1 MIKSLIIL
9 FLFIFMSCTDQLV
22 EKTSPLD
29 GIYYILD
36 GWKKFEDGDHDRAHD
51 LFSTVLLNNNTQYF
65 GDAYVGLAWN
75 SIYKANS
82 IQGLS
87 NLNSRE
93 YQRSISNEYFSLAAE
108 YVGNNNCPSS
118 ECSILCQNLL
128 AGQAYNSSYQALESS
143 RKFYDYG
150 LDSTYWY
157 MMVDH
162 SDSTMIYSQ
171 RLLGQEMNECNIEYI
186 FDHDTLINHNTI
198 RILRAQTEVRL
209 GNFNNAELELLEV
222 QDLDCDLN
230 IQTVVECL
238 NSLE

>member
-1 MIKSLIIL
+1 MIKKWIIL

-36 GWKKFEDGDHDRAHD
+36 AWSKFEEGDYDRAHD

-82 IQGLS
+82 IQGLA
-87 NLNSRE
+87 NLTSRE
-93 YQRSISNEYFSLAAE
+93 YQRGISNEYFTLAQE
-108 YVGNNNCPSS
+108 YIDNNECPSS
-118 ECSILCQNLL
+118 ECSVLCQNLL

-150 LDSTYWY
+150 LDSTYWQV
-157 MMVDH
+157 MVSY

-171 RLLGQEMNECNIEYI
+171 QLLGQDINECNIEYF
-186 FDHDTLINHNTI
+186 FDHDSLINYNTI

-209 GNFNNAELELLEV
+209 GNFDNAEIELLEV
-222 QDLDCDLN
+222 QGLDCDLN
-230 IQTVVECL
+230 TQTVVECL

>member
-1 MIKSLIIL
+1 
-9 FLFIFMSCTDQLV
+9 
-22 EKTSPLD
+22 
-29 GIYYILD
+29 
-36 GWKKFEDGDHDRAHD
+36 
-51 LFSTVLLNNNTQYF
+51 
-65 GDAYVGLAWN
+65 
-75 SIYKANS
+75 
-82 IQGLS
+82 
-87 NLNSRE
+87 
-93 YQRSISNEYFSLAAE
+93 
-108 YVGNNNCPSS
+108 
-118 ECSILCQNLL
+118 
-128 AGQAYNSSYQALESS
+128 
-143 RKFYDYG
+143 
-150 LDSTYWY
+150 

-171 RLLGQEMNECNIEYI
+171 QLLGQEMNECNIEYI

>member
-1 MIKSLIIL
+1 MIKQWIIL

-36 GWKKFEDGDHDRAHD
+36 AWSKFEQGEHDRAHD

-87 NLNSRE
+87 NLTSRE
-93 YQRSISNEYFSLAAE
+93 YQRDISNEYFTLAQE
-108 YVGNNNCPSS
+108 YIDNNQCPGP

-150 LDSTYWY
+150 LDSTYWQV
-157 MMVDH
+157 MVAY
-162 SDSTMIYSQ
+162 SDSTMFYSQ
-171 RLLGQEMNECNIEYI
+171 QLLGQDANECNIEYF
-186 FDHDTLINHNTI
+186 FDHDSLINYNTI
-198 RILRAQTEVRL
+198 RILRAQTQTRL
-209 GNFNNAELELLEV
+209 GNLDDAEIELLEI

-230 IQTVVECL
+230 AQTVIECL